1 LREKLNG
8 RSFWRMLERSSPEEE
23 RGERMEARVESF
35 VVAAGGTCLTI
46 GEVAFIVRCTGA
58 LPGT

>member
-1 LREKLNG
+1 
-8 RSFWRMLERSSPEEE
+8 
-23 RGERMEARVESF
+23 MEARVESF